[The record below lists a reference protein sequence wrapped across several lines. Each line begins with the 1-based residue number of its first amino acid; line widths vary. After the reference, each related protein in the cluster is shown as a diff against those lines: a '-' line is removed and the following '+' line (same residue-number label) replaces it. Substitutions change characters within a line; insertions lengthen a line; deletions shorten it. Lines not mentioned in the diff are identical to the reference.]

1 MRSLASCYRIGMP
14 EKIIPINDLRTP
26 TMAVPAVLEAP
37 SGLLADALGRP
48 LHDLRISVTDRC
60 NFRCVYCMPK
70 EVFDKDY
77 AYLPHGELL
86 SFEEI
91 TRVARLFVAHGVEKI
106 RLTGGE
112 PLLRKNLER
121 LVAMLRGLSTPS
133 GRPLDLTLTTN
144 GSLLARKARAL
155 KDAGLDRVTVSLDA
169 LDDTVFRRMND
180 VDFAVS
186 DVLHG
191 LDAAHA
197 AGLGP
202 IKVNMVVKRGTNDD
216 QILPMARHFRGSP
229 FILRFIEY
237 MDVGASNGWNMDEV
251 IPSAE
256 VVRRIAAEMPLA
268 PVGANY
274 SGETATR
281 WRYVDD
287 RGDGGGEVGFISSV
301 TRPSATTA
309 RACACRPMASCIPAC
324 SPPAATTCA
333 PCCAKG
339 AAMPRSSAPSRGC
352 GADAR
357 TAIRKPAPSIRRG
370 WRVAAGRSKCRI
382 SAVNSSERAWTN
394 TSSRD

>member
-1 MRSLASCYRIGMP
+1 MS
-14 EKIIPINDLRTP
+14 EKIILLGDARSPSLP
-26 TMAVPAVLEAP
+26 VPDTLEAP
-37 SGLLADALGRP
+37 TGLLADALARP

-77 AYLPHGELL
+77 AYLPHSSLL

-112 PLLRKNLER
+112 PLLRKNIEG
-121 LVAMLRGLSTPS
+121 LVAQLRGIQTPS

-169 LDDTVFRRMND
+169 LDDAVFRRMND

-186 DVLHG
+186 DVLDG
-191 LDAAHA
+191 LAAAHD

-202 IKVNMVVKRGTNDD
+202 IKVNMVVKGGMNDD
-216 QILPMARHFRGSP
+216 QILPMARHFRHTP
-229 FILRFIEY
+229 YILRFIEY

-251 IPSAE
+251 VPSSE
-256 VVRRIAAEMPLA
+256 VVRRISVEMPLV

-274 SGETATR
+274 TGETAAR
-281 WRYVDD
+281 WRYQE
-287 RGDGGGEVGFISSV
+287 GQGEIGVISSV
-301 TRPSATTA
+301 TQAFCQDCSRIRLSTEGKLYTCLFATRGHDL
-309 RACACRPMASCIPAC
+309 RALMRDGRSDAEL
-324 SPPAATTCA
+324 
-333 PCCAKG
+333 
-339 AAMPRSSAPSRGC
+339 SSAIALLWRKRADRYSETRTINTAGLERG
-352 GADAR
+352 
-357 TAIRKPAPSIRRG
+357 
-370 WRVAAGRSKCRI
+370 AGQKRI
-382 SAVNSSERAWTN
+382 EMSYIGG
-394 TSSRD
+394 